1 MLRADLDVYELWDQ
15 YVGNTGD
22 PDEPIELARS
32 ALVVAKVA
40 YPNLAIEYPLS
51 RLNALAGGVRRQLL
65 AEADPLAA
73 LNTLSQYLFEEMG
86 FHGNQE
92 DYYDP
97 RNSYLNE
104 VLARRL
110 GIPITLSLL
119 YIEVGQRA
127 GMPLVGVGLPGHFL
141 VAHSGVPDLFVD
153 AFHGGTLLTAAECQA
168 RFHAVTSPTTPWHPG
183 YLAPVSSRAFI
194 ARMMLN
200 LKQIYLGARQRE
212 LALTMQTLLVM
223 LQPQEVD
230 HRRDRG
236 LLLYEQGEYEGALED
251 LSHYLRL
258 TPLAKDRN
266 FVYDLTRRIRTEL
279 ER

>member
-1 MLRADLDVYELWDQ
+1 MLRADLDVYELWEQ
-15 YVGNTGD
+15 YVGHTGD

-32 ALVVAKVA
+32 ALVLAKVA
-40 YPNLAIEYPLS
+40 YPNLALEYPLS
-51 RLNALAGGVRRQLL
+51 RLNALAGGIRRQLL

-73 LNTLSQYLFEEMG
+73 LNTLSQYLFEELG
-86 FHGNQE
+86 FRGNQE

-97 RNSYLNE
+97 RNSYLND

-141 VAHSGVPDLFVD
+141 VTHRGVPDLFVD

-168 RFHAVTSPTTPWHPG
+168 RFHAVTSPATPWHPR
-183 YLAPVSSRAFI
+183 YLAPVSSRQFI
-194 ARMMLN
+194 GRMMLN
-200 LKQIYLGARQRE
+200 LKQIYLGARQRD

-223 LQPQEVD
+223 LQPQEAD

-258 TPLAKDRN
+258 APLAKDRN

>member
-1 MLRADLDVYELWDQ
+1 MQRTDLDVFELWEQ
-15 YVGNTGD
+15 YTGPSGD

-32 ALVVAKVA
+32 ALVLSKVA
-40 YPNLAIEYPLS
+40 YPNLAVEYPLS
-51 RLNALAGGVRRQLL
+51 RLNALAGGVRKQLV
-65 AEADPLAA
+65 AETDPLAA
-73 LNTLSQYLFEEMG
+73 LNTLSQYLFEELG
-86 FHGNQE
+86 FRGNQE

-97 RNSYLNE
+97 RNSYLND

-141 VAHSGVPDLFVD
+141 VAHRGVPGLFVD
-153 AFHGGTLLTAAECQA
+153 AFHGGTLLTAAECEA
-168 RFHAVTSPTTPWHPG
+168 RFHAVTSPAIPWHSG
-183 YLAPVSSRAFI
+183 YLAPVSSRTFL
-194 ARMMLN
+194 ARMMQN
-200 LKQIYLGARQRE
+200 LKQIYLGARRRD

-223 LQPQEVD
+223 LQPKD
-230 HRRDRG
+230 AGHRRDRG
-236 LLLYEQGEYEGALED
+236 LLEYEQGEYEGALDD
-251 LSHYLRL
+251 LSAYLRL
-258 TPLAKDRN
+258 VPLAKDRN